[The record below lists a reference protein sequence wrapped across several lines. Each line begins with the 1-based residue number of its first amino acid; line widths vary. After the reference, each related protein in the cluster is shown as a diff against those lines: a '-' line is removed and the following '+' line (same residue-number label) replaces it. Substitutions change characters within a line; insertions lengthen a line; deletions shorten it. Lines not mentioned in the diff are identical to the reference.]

1 MDSLFRIRPGKD
13 TPTVN
18 IAWLKELLLSK
29 DLTRQSELDWVS
41 QEGYRFLDGK
51 DLFGD
56 MIAL

>member
-29 DLTRQSELDWVS
+29 DLTRQNELDWVS